1 MELVRRKEESYCDV
15 LAFSWMDCERSF
27 FICSDYNRMD
37 GEPNI
42 KRSLRQENEEL
53 NAESDSITLIIDQP
67 KACEVYYTCCALVY

>member
-15 LAFSWMDCERSF
+15 LAFSWMDCERRF

-53 NAESDSITLIIDQP
+53 NAEPDTLGAEISRISVIWDL
-67 KACEVYYTCCALVY
+67 KIYLW